1 MLPAFMH
8 GDVAR
13 DCVRLGKHIA
23 TASYVSQD
31 MKDLDVEAKQKN
43 LIVIKRMWFRSRYRS
58 CFSDESDSRD
68 TR

>member
-1 MLPAFMH
+1 VISMLPAFMH

-31 MKDLDVEAKQKN
+31 MKDLDAEAKQKN
-43 LIVIKRMWFRSRYRS
+43 LIVIK
-58 CFSDESDSRD
+58 
-68 TR
+68 